1 MTLDVMGIS
10 NGTYDGYLFINVF
23 GTGPSAQYK
32 VQFWTS
38 GLDERDPG
46 TGDYFFEIYGG
57 VLDRNRK
64 TKVLTVTVDDEP
76 ATVWVYHDDFDPVEV
91 PIPSV
96 SFVLVRTSDLAY
108 CE

>member
-1 MTLDVMGIS
+1 MGIPY
-10 NGTYDGYLFINVF
+10 GTYDGYLFINVF
-23 GTGPSAQYK
+23 GAGPSAQYK
-32 VQFWTS
+32 VQFWTWDY
-38 GLDERDPG
+38 DERDPG

-96 SFVLVRTSDLAY
+96 SFVLVRTSDLDY